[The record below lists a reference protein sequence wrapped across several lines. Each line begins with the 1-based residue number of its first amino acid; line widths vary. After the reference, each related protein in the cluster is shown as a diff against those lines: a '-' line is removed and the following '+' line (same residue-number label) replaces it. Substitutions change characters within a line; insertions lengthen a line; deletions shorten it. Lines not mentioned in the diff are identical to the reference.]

1 MFLSRFYCAAF
12 HSRQDCLC
20 VCASPFWPREG
31 EGGSVERAKKCR
43 SKITFLSFLF
53 SSYVFGLLLRLL
65 LSSFHHSHLLHLSA
79 LPLPAPPAEVRAC
92 VFEQVGRVA
101 QTARR
106 ATPPPLPPSLPKPEG
121 VRRLASR
128 PPRSSSELYIL
139 AEEMLIFV
147 FIFSRALEISSFGC

>member
-106 ATPPPLPPSLPKPEG
+106 ATPPPSPLRFLNPREFGGSLRG
-121 VRRLASR
+121 RRGARLNYTF
-128 PPRSSSELYIL
+128 LL
-139 AEEMLIFV
+139 KK
-147 FIFSRALEISSFGC
+147 C